1 MNKKIH
7 NPDLL
12 YVHPAYS
19 RAITISDPNRFH
31 FIAGCTP
38 ADINYKCLH
47 KGDMLKQYCAVMD
60 GLDITLKDIGATW
73 DDVVYRRIYVLN
85 MDEFIKIQTT
95 YDTKEWFTKG
105 KYPPST
111 LVEVTRLSNPD
122 FLIEIDLMAIT

>member
-1 MNKKIH
+1 
-7 NPDLL
+7 
-12 YVHPAYS
+12 
-19 RAITISDPNRFH
+19 
-31 FIAGCTP
+31 
-38 ADINYKCLH
+38 
-47 KGDMLKQYCAVMD
+47 MLKQYCAVMD